1 MRTPDREDPSF
12 TRVEDE
18 KSRRLTGE
26 LQMRG
31 VWVERRSL
39 THDIQCTS
47 QLQGKENQLTSLIRP
62 GNSLPL
68 LKLQDLLVQRAKQP
82 IL

>member
-18 KSRRLTGE
+18 KFQKLTGE

-39 THDIQCTS
+39 THDIHCTS
-47 QLQGKENQLTSLIRP
+47 QLQEKRIN
-62 GNSLPL
+62 
-68 LKLQDLLVQRAKQP
+68 
-82 IL
+82 